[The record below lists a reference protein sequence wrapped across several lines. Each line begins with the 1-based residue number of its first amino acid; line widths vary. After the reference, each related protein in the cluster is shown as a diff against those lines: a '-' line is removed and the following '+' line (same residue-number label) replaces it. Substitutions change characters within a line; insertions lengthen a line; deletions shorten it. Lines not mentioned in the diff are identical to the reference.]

1 MRALC
6 LSFMLVAPPALAD
19 DIALSSRVSG
29 VTLYPEGATITRDV
43 RFVAPEGVHDLILA
57 DLPRGTPLASV
68 RVSVEGAR
76 MGGVTTRRD
85 YVPPRDMAESPE
97 LLAARAEVERL
108 EDALRTARAGIEDIR
123 LEAEAARARLA
134 FLDRIGQGDGLAT
147 LDLDRLRALSRMI
160 GTETLAA
167 RQTAL
172 EATRRAEAAIRALAD
187 KDAALQDA
195 RKALKALVPEQEAR
209 AMLAV
214 AITSDTTTEGRMT
227 VTYTIADAGWQPL
240 YDLYLARDSGALR
253 IERGAFVRQ
262 STGENWQDVAL
273 TLSTARPSD
282 RTEPG
287 QIWPWVPRIVDPEE
301 IRPLVRQKGGEA
313 VMSLAAPVAEMADS
327 VTAEADF
334 DGLSV
339 TYRYPAPV
347 DVATGADHVRLMLG
361 MLEAQAEVVAQAVP
375 LVDQTAYVMADFT
388 NETGEILLP
397 TSEARFYL
405 DGRYAGQRG
414 LDPIAAG
421 DDATLSF
428 GPVDG
433 LRLSRTLR
441 DRNEGDRG
449 LIRKSNE
456 MSETVVI
463 EVENLTSMAWPLR
476 VIDRVPVSEQEDL
489 EITWSATPAPTGEN
503 VDDRR
508 GILAWEFDLPA
519 GETQIL
525 RLDTAMAWPE
535 GKVLR

>member
-6 LSFMLVAPPALAD
+6 LPLLLVATPAIAD
-19 DIALSSRVSG
+19 DIALSSRVSA
-29 VTLYPEGATITRDV
+29 VTLFPQGATVV
-43 RFVAPEGVHDLILA
+43 REVPFAAPAGEHDLILA

-85 YVPPRDMAESPE
+85 YVPPRDMAESAE
-97 LLAARAEVERL
+97 LLAARAEVVRL
-108 EDALRTARAGIEDIR
+108 EEALRTARARIDDIR

-134 FLDRIGQGDGLAT
+134 FLDRIGQGDGVAT
-147 LDLDRLRALSRMI
+147 IEIDRLRALSQMI
-160 GTETLAA
+160 GTETLAV

-172 EATRRAEAAIRALAD
+172 EATRRADAAERALSDQQEALEAA
-187 KDAALQDA
+187 
-195 RKALKALVPEQEAR
+195 RKTLKALVPEEQAR

-214 AITSDTTTEGRMT
+214 AVSADSATEGRMV

-240 YDLYLARDSGALR
+240 YDLHLARDSGTLR

-262 STGENWQDVAL
+262 STGENWQEVAL
-273 TLSTARPSD
+273 TLSTARPSEQ
-282 RTEPG
+282 TQPG

-301 IRPLVRQKGGEA
+301 IRPLARQKGA
-313 VMSLAAPVAEMADS
+313 DALMSMAAPMAEMESAVAADA
-327 VTAEADF
+327 TF

-339 TYRYPAPV
+339 TYSYPAPV
-347 DVATGADHVRLMLG
+347 DVTTGADHVRLMLG
-361 MLEAQAEVVAQAVP
+361 TLEAQAEIVAQAVP
-375 LVDQTAYVMADFT
+375 MVDQTAYLMAEFT
-388 NETGEILLP
+388 NQTGEILLP

-405 DGRYAGQRG
+405 DGRYVGQRG
-414 LDPIAAG
+414 LGLIAAG
-421 DDATLSF
+421 DEADLSF
-428 GPVDG
+428 GPIDG

-456 MSETVVI
+456 MTEAVMI
-463 EVENLTSMAWPLR
+463 EVENLTDMAWPLR
-476 VIDRVPVSEQEDL
+476 VLDRVPVSEQEDL
-489 EITWSATPAPTGEN
+489 EITWSATPKPTEEN
-503 VDDRR
+503 VDDMR

-519 GETQIL
+519 GEAQTI
-525 RLDTAMAWPE
+525 RLETGMEWPE

>member
-6 LSFMLVAPPALAD
+6 LPLLLVASPAIAD
-19 DIALSSRVSG
+19 DIALSSRVSA
-29 VTLYPEGATITRDV
+29 VTLYPQGATVIREV
-43 RFVAPEGVHDLILA
+43 PFAAPAGTHDLILA

-85 YVPPRDMAESPE
+85 YVPPRDMAESAE

-108 EDALRTARAGIEDIR
+108 EEAMRTARARIDDIR

-134 FLDRIGQGDGLAT
+134 FLDRIGQGDGAAALEI
-147 LDLDRLRALSRMI
+147 DRLRALSQMI

-172 EATRRAEAAIRALAD
+172 EATRRADAAERALTD
-187 KDAALQDA
+187 QQEALEAA
-195 RKALKALVPEQEAR
+195 RKALKALVPEEEAR

-214 AITSDTTTEGRMT
+214 AVSADTATEGRMV

-240 YDLYLARDSGALR
+240 YDLHLARASGALR
-253 IERGAFVRQ
+253 IERGALVRQ

-273 TLSTARPSD
+273 TLSTARPSEQ
-282 RTEPG
+282 TQPG

-301 IRPLVRQKGGEA
+301 IRPLARQKGA
-313 VMSLAAPVAEMADS
+313 DALMSMAAPAAEMESAVVAD
-327 VTAEADF
+327 AYF

-339 TYRYPAPV
+339 TYSYPGPV
-347 DVATGADHVRLMLG
+347 DVTTGADHVRLMLG
-361 MLEAQAEVVAQAVP
+361 TLKAQTEIVAQAVP
-375 LVDQTAYVMADFT
+375 MLDQTAYLMAEFT
-388 NETGEILLP
+388 NETDEILLP
-397 TSEARFYL
+397 TAEARFYL
-405 DGRYAGQRG
+405 DGRYVGQRG
-414 LDPIAAG
+414 LGLIAAG
-421 DDATLSF
+421 DEADLSF
-428 GPVDG
+428 GPIDG

-456 MSETVVI
+456 MTEAVVI
-463 EVENLTSMAWPLR
+463 EVENLTGMAWPLR
-476 VIDRVPVSEQEDL
+476 VLDRVPVSEQDDL
-489 EITWSATPAPTGEN
+489 EITWSATPKPAEEN
-503 VDDRR
+503 VDDMR

-519 GETQIL
+519 GETQTI
-525 RLDTAMAWPE
+525 RLDTAMEWPE

>member
-6 LSFMLVAPPALAD
+6 LPLLLVATPAIAD
-19 DIALSSRVSG
+19 DIALSSRVSA
-29 VTLYPEGATITRDV
+29 VTLFPQGATVV
-43 RFVAPEGVHDLILA
+43 REVPFAAPAGEHDLILA

-85 YVPPRDMAESPE
+85 YVPPRDMAESAE
-97 LLAARAEVERL
+97 LLAARAEVVRL
-108 EDALRTARAGIEDIR
+108 EEALRTARARIDDIR

-134 FLDRIGQGDGLAT
+134 FLDRIGQGDGVAT
-147 LDLDRLRALSRMI
+147 IEIDRLRALSQMI

-172 EATRRAEAAIRALAD
+172 EATRRADAAERALSDQQEALEAA
-187 KDAALQDA
+187 
-195 RKALKALVPEQEAR
+195 RKTLKALVPEEQAR

-214 AITSDTTTEGRMT
+214 AVSADSATEGRMV

-240 YDLYLARDSGALR
+240 YDLHLARDSGTLR

-262 STGENWQDVAL
+262 STGENWQEVAL
-273 TLSTARPSD
+273 TLSTARPSEQ
-282 RTEPG
+282 TQPG

-301 IRPLVRQKGGEA
+301 IRPLARQKGA
-313 VMSLAAPVAEMADS
+313 DALMSMAAPMAEMESAVAADA
-327 VTAEADF
+327 TF

-339 TYRYPAPV
+339 TYSYPAPV
-347 DVATGADHVRLMLG
+347 DVTTGADHVRLMLG
-361 MLEAQAEVVAQAVP
+361 TLEAQAEIVAQAVP
-375 LVDQTAYVMADFT
+375 MVDQTAYLMAEFT
-388 NETGEILLP
+388 NETDEILLP

-405 DGRYAGQRG
+405 DGRYVGQRG
-414 LDPIAAG
+414 LGLIAAG
-421 DDATLSF
+421 DEADLSF
-428 GPVDG
+428 GPIDG

-456 MSETVVI
+456 MTEAVMI
-463 EVENLTSMAWPLR
+463 EVENLTDMAWPLR
-476 VIDRVPVSEQEDL
+476 VLDRVPVSEQEDL
-489 EITWSATPAPTGEN
+489 EITWSATPKPTEEN
-503 VDDRR
+503 VDDMR

-519 GETQIL
+519 GEAQTI
-525 RLDTAMAWPE
+525 RLETGMEWPE

>member
-6 LSFMLVAPPALAD
+6 LSLLFVAGPALAD
-19 DIALSSRVSG
+19 DIAMSSRVST
-29 VTLYPEGATITRDV
+29 VTLYPQGATIIREV
-43 RFVAPEGVHDLILA
+43 PFAAPAGEHDLILA

-108 EDALRTARAGIEDIR
+108 EEAMRSARARIDDIR

-134 FLDRIGQGDGLAT
+134 FLDRIGQGDGVAALEI
-147 LDLDRLRALSRMI
+147 DRLRALSQMI

-172 EATRRAEAAIRALAD
+172 EATRRADAAERALSD
-187 KDAALQDA
+187 HQEALEAA
-195 RKALKALVPEQEAR
+195 RKALKALVPEEAAR

-214 AITSDTTTEGRMT
+214 AVSADTATEGRMI

-240 YDLYLARDSGALR
+240 YDLYLARDTGALR
-253 IERGAFVRQ
+253 IERGALVRQ
-262 STGENWQDVAL
+262 TTGENWQDVAL
-273 TLSTARPSD
+273 TLSTARPSEQ
-282 RTEPG
+282 TQPG
-287 QIWPWVPRIVDPEE
+287 QIWPWVPRIVDPED
-301 IRPLVRQKGGEA
+301 IRPLARQKGA
-313 VMSLAAPVAEMADS
+313 DALMSMAAPAAEMEGAVVAD
-327 VTAEADF
+327 ADF

-339 TYRYPAPV
+339 TYRYPGPV
-347 DVATGADHVRLMLG
+347 DVTTGADHVRLMLG
-361 MLEAQAEVVAQAVP
+361 SLEAQAEIVAQAVP
-375 LVDQTAYVMADFT
+375 MVDQTAYLMAEFT
-388 NETGEILLP
+388 NETDEILLP

-405 DGRYAGQRG
+405 DGRYVGQRG
-414 LDPIAAG
+414 LGLIAAG
-421 DDATLSF
+421 DEADLSF
-428 GPVDG
+428 GPIDG

-456 MSETVVI
+456 MTEAVVI
-463 EVENLTSMAWPLR
+463 EVENLTGMAWPLR
-476 VIDRVPVSEQEDL
+476 VLDRVPVSEQEDL
-489 EITWSATPAPTGEN
+489 EITWSATPAPAEEN
-503 VDDRR
+503 VDDMR

-519 GETQIL
+519 GETQSI
-525 RLDTAMAWPE
+525 RLDTAMEWPE

>member
-6 LSFMLVAPPALAD
+6 LPLLLVATPALAD
-19 DIALSSRVSG
+19 DIAMSSRVSA
-29 VTLYPEGATITRDV
+29 VTLFPQGATVV
-43 RFVAPEGVHDLILA
+43 REVPFAAPAGEHDLILA

-97 LLAARAEVERL
+97 LMAARADVERL
-108 EDALRTARAGIEDIR
+108 EEDLRTARAGIEDIR

-134 FLDRIGQGDGLAT
+134 FLDRIGQGDGVAALEI
-147 LDLDRLRALSRMI
+147 DRLRALSQMI

-172 EATRRAEAAIRALAD
+172 EATRRAEAAERAVSD
-187 KDAALQDA
+187 QQEALEAA
-195 RKALKALVPEQEAR
+195 RKALKALVPEEEAR

-214 AITSDTTTEGRMT
+214 AVSADSATEGRMI

-240 YDLYLARDSGALR
+240 YDLHLARDSGALR
-253 IERGAFVRQ
+253 IERGALVRQ
-262 STGENWQDVAL
+262 TTGENWQDVAL
-273 TLSTARPSD
+273 TLSTARPSEQ
-282 RTEPG
+282 TQPG

-301 IRPLVRQKGGEA
+301 IRPLARQKGA
-313 VMSLAAPVAEMADS
+313 DALMSMAAPVAEMESAVVAD
-327 VTAEADF
+327 ADF

-339 TYRYPAPV
+339 TYSYPAPV
-347 DVATGADHVRLMLG
+347 DVTTGADHVRLMLG
-361 MLEAQAEVVAQAVP
+361 TLEAQAEIVAQAVP
-375 LVDQTAYVMADFT
+375 MVDQTAYLMAEFT

-405 DGRYAGQRG
+405 DGRYVGQRG
-414 LDPIAAG
+414 LGLIAAG
-421 DDATLSF
+421 DEADLSF
-428 GPVDG
+428 GPIDG

-456 MSETVVI
+456 MTEAVMI
-463 EVENLTSMAWPLR
+463 EVENLTDMAWPLR
-476 VIDRVPVSEQEDL
+476 VLDRVPVSEQEDL
-489 EITWSATPAPTGEN
+489 EITWNATPGPTEEN
-503 VDDRR
+503 VDDMR
-508 GILAWEFDLPA
+508 GILAWEFELPA
-519 GETQIL
+519 GEAQTI
-525 RLDTAMAWPE
+525 RLETGMEWPE